1 MPMTEQTILIE
12 QRGALGV
19 LTLNA
24 PRALNSLSRPM
35 AQALQA
41 QLDAW
46 ATDDSIAVVWLDGS
60 GDKAFCAGGDI
71 RAMYDAMTA
80 VRVGERVPDTE
91 AFFID
96 EYRLDYSIHTY
107 PKPIVVWGSGIV
119 MGGGIGLMCG
129 AAHRLVTE
137 TSRLAMPEI
146 TIGLYPDVGG
156 SWFLNRMPGGLG
168 LFLGLTGAQVNA
180 TDAIALDLADRM
192 VASDQ
197 RAPLIEALSSAQ
209 FGDHPEAVLRGVLR
223 EFETAAVGR
232 RPGSQ
237 IDPHR
242 EDIRQLTDHATVSEV
257 VAAITAIETD
267 DRWLGR
273 AVKSLRNGC
282 PMTAHLVDAQIRRS
296 RHRSLADV
304 FRMELV
310 MSARCCM
317 GPDFREGVRAL
328 IVDKDGTPQWS
339 HSDVA
344 AVPHPAV
351 EQYFTP
357 PWTGE
362 SPLADLD

>member
-1 MPMTEQTILIE
+1 MTDHPILIE
-12 QRGALGV
+12 QRGALGR

-24 PRALNSLSRPM
+24 PKALNSLSRPM
-35 AQALQA
+35 VQALQA

-46 ATDDSIAVVWLDGS
+46 ADDPTIAVVWLDGS

-71 RAMYDAMTA
+71 RAMYDAMQT
-80 VRVGERVPDTE
+80 VSVGQRVPETE
-91 AFFID
+91 AFFVD
-96 EYRLDYSIHTY
+96 EYRLDYRIHTY

-168 LFLGLTGAQVNA
+168 VFLGLTGAQVNA

-197 RAPLIEALSSAQ
+197 REALLGALSEATY
-209 FGDHPEAVLRGVLR
+209 GDQAETVLRDILR
-223 EFETAAVGR
+223 DFERAADGL
-232 RPGSQ
+232 RPDSQ
-237 IDPHR
+237 INPHR
-242 EDIRQLTDHATVSEV
+242 EHIRRLTDHAAVADC
-257 VAAITAIETD
+257 VAAISAVETE

-273 AVKSLRNGC
+273 AVATLRKGC
-282 PMTAHLVDAQIRRS
+282 PMTAQLVDAQIRRS
-296 RHRSLADV
+296 RHASLAEV

-317 GPDFREGVRAL
+317 GPDFREGIRAL
-328 IVDKDGTPQWS
+328 LIDKDGAPQWS
-339 HSDVA
+339 HADVA
-344 AVPHPAV
+344 AVPAAQV
-351 EQYFTP
+351 EQHFAP
-357 PWTGE
+357 PWSGD
-362 SPLADLD
+362 SPLADLG